1 MAGAKKG
8 RKGEREKVQ
17 KCKKISPTPQAEIG
31 PRVEKI
37 CSVKRLVVYHL
48 CGGAAIFLGGKGRKV
63 ALRGGHFNRFPE
75 RNTNKWLFSVFKCLR
90 LLA

>member
-1 MAGAKKG
+1 MQKRVERGRG
-8 RKGEREKVQ
+8 RKGQ
-17 KCKKISPTPQAEIG
+17 KCKKISPALQAEIG

-48 CGGAAIFLGGKGRKV
+48 CGGAAILLGGKGRKV

-75 RNTNKWLFSVFKCLR
+75 RNTS
-90 LLA
+90 A

>member
-1 MAGAKKG
+1 M
-8 RKGEREKVQ
+8 Q
-17 KCKKISPTPQAEIG
+17 KCKKILPAPQAEIG

-63 ALRGGHFNRFPE
+63 ALRGGH
-75 RNTNKWLFSVFKCLR
+75 
-90 LLA
+90 

>member
-1 MAGAKKG
+1 M
-8 RKGEREKVQ
+8 Q
-17 KCKKISPTPQAEIG
+17 KCKKILPAPQAEIG

-63 ALRGGHFNRFPE
+63 
-75 RNTNKWLFSVFKCLR
+75 
-90 LLA
+90 